1 MRLRD
6 GTEVTLRPIRPDD
19 KERMRA
25 AFKALDAE
33 SVYRR
38 VFSAKNDLSAEELRR
53 LTAPDPANEVALV
66 VTIGSGD
73 GECIIAGGRFI
84 ASGDDSAELAFT
96 VEKDYQ
102 GRGIATRLLRELAEI
117 ARARGI
123 ARFDAYVLPNN
134 ASMLGVFERSGLALT
149 RKREEGLVRL
159 TLELG

>member
-53 LTAPDPANEVALV
+53 LTEVDPANEVALV
-66 VTIGSGD
+66 VTIGSAD
-73 GECIIAGGRFI
+73 AECIIAGGRFV
-84 ASGDDSAELAFT
+84 ASGDSAELAFT
-96 VEKDYQ
+96 VEEDYQ
-102 GRGIATRLLRELAEI
+102 GRGIASQLLRELAEI

-123 ARFDAYVLPNN
+123 ARFEAYVLPNN

-149 RKREEGLVRL
+149 RKREDGLVRL